1 MRHLLIPRID
11 AALAALALLAVSVP
25 ASAADAPLGLTV
37 PPGFAIEKIA
47 TVPHARELA
56 VTPNGD
62 LLVGTETDT
71 VSIVP
76 DAQGAPGTPRVFA
89 QVDDRPVAS
98 VWLDGD
104 TLYLGAQFG
113 VYRLA
118 YHTGDREARE
128 TPQKIASVRTSGES
142 RDHVTT
148 TVAVTNGMLYASVG
162 SSCNA
167 CVPDLD
173 PTRATIQMMH
183 LDGSDMTPKVVRV
196 RNAIALGV
204 NPATKTLWAG
214 VAGQDE
220 LPHGHPYE
228 NFDAISLRPGV
239 VDYHWPYCYEDRK
252 PARPGADCHDAPVA
266 RVVLPA
272 YETPIGAT
280 FYPLEARGRYAFP
293 AEYRGGAFIALH
305 GSWHTPLVPPRVAF
319 VPMTGDEPRTP
330 VDWSDPSKQWREFAG
345 GFQKADDTRVARPT
359 GVAVGTDGS
368 LFVSDDQSGAIFRIR
383 PVKG

>member
-1 MRHLLIPRID
+1 MTRRI
-11 AALAALALLAVSVP
+11 AAFLVLALSLAG
-25 ASAADAPLGLTV
+25 SATAEPPLGLSV
-37 PPGFAIEKIA
+37 PPGFTIEQIA
-47 TVPHARELA
+47 TVRNARELA
-56 VTPNGD
+56 VAPDGD
-62 LLVGTETDT
+62 LFVGTETES
-71 VSIVP
+71 VWIVP
-76 DAQGAPGTPRVFA
+76 DAEGTPGAAQVFVH
-89 QVDDRPVAS
+89 VDDRPVAG

-113 VYRLA
+113 VYRLP
-118 YHTGDREARE
+118 YHTGDRVARE
-128 TPQKIASVRTSGES
+128 TPVKIASVRTSGES

-148 TVAVTNGMLYASVG
+148 TVAVAGGVLYASVG

-183 LDGSDMTPKVVRV
+183 RDGSAMTPKAVRI
-196 RNAIALGV
+196 RNAIALAV
-204 NPATKTLWAG
+204 NPATQTLWAG

-220 LPHGHPYE
+220 LAHGHPYE

-239 VDYHWPYCYEDRK
+239 VDYHWPFCYEDRK
-252 PARPGADCHDAPVA
+252 PARAGADCHDAPVA

-280 FYPLEARGRYAFP
+280 FYPLDPRGRYAFP
-293 AEYRGGAFIALH
+293 AAYRGGAFVALH

-330 VDWSDPSKQWREFAG
+330 VDWTDPSKQWREFVG

-359 GVAVGTDGS
+359 GVAVGPDGS

-383 PVKG
+383 PIKG